1 MLLSPIQIDILN
13 NKISCK
19 IPIQIARNCILIN
32 FTKTS
37 RRSGYSESYI
47 DFQIY

>member
-13 NKISCK
+13 KISCK
-19 IPIQIARNCILIN
+19 IPIQIAGNCILIN

-37 RRSGYSESYI
+37 RRRGYSESYI